1 MFDINGDRKVSY
13 REIIQMFKGLKEI
26 DEEAIERATESI
38 NTKDSKNLTFTEFVD
53 LMEKL
58 FE

>member
-26 DEEAIERATESI
+26 DEEAIERATETI

-53 LMEKL
+53 LM
-58 FE
+58 